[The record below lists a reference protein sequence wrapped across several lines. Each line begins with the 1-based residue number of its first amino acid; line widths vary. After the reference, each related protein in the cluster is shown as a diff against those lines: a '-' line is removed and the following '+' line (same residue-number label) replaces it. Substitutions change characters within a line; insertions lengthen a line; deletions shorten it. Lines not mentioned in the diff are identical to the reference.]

1 MREGK
6 RLPIP
11 ESCQPEYRSL
21 IEKSWNQDAN
31 ERPDFEEVLF
41 KYLYDAFNICLPVWG
56 CQLFVEL
63 QSVLEHAEQE
73 SLLETPKGGSLRDS
87 MKNLVLGCAASEVD
101 DQFALMPANTSES
114 PSDGLNETC
123 LRTLP

>member
-1 MREGK
+1 M
-6 RLPIP
+6 
-11 ESCQPEYRSL
+11 
-21 IEKSWNQDAN
+21 
-31 ERPDFEEVLF
+31 VLSTF
-41 KYLYDAFNICLPVWG
+41 VYLCGG

-87 MKNLVLGCAASEVD
+87 MKALVLGCSAASEAD
-101 DQFALMPANTSES
+101 DQFALMPANTSE
-114 PSDGLNETC
+114 PPTDGLNETC